1 MRVLAVLLLTIAVTS
16 PAAAQT
22 IPIPFAPPL
31 GKTLSYRIV
40 QHRAV
45 GGKPSSFTAA
55 RELRFERDGSGYL
68 LRCTLKAIDSDAP
81 DEGAAA
87 FRAAMTPLTGIAM
100 TFRVDAGGEITGL
113 DNLDG
118 IWQSVE
124 RGQKAMHDGLKDG
137 PRKKAATAVGALFAS
152 LSPEARL
159 ALLAGELQPLF
170 LFAGSQVEAG
180 PAGRG
185 VKTVAGSPLG
195 RPVPVK
201 GVLRVTGQADGA
213 VDLQEDLTGI
223 GIALSMTY
231 RVSRNTGLVEGQDRA
246 LAVGSQ
252 SLTENRVLTASQN

>member
-1 MRVLAVLLLTIAVTS
+1 MRAFAALLLMVALAS
-16 PAAAQT
+16 PAAAEM
-22 IPIPFAPPL
+22 IAIPFAPPL
-31 GKTLSYRIV
+31 GKTLTYRIV
-40 QHRAV
+40 QHRPV
-45 GGKPSSFTAA
+45 GGKPSSFTAE
-55 RELRFERDGSGYL
+55 RDLRFERDGAGYL
-68 LRCTLKAIDSDAP
+68 LRCTLKTIDSDAP

-100 TFRVDAGGEITGL
+100 TFRVDAGGKITGL

-124 RGQKAMHDGLKDG
+124 RRQKAMQDGLKDG
-137 PRKKAATAVGALFAS
+137 PRKKAATAIGALFAS

-180 PAGRG
+180 RAGRG

-195 RPVPVK
+195 RPVPVE

-213 VDLQEDLTGI
+213 VDLQEDLTGT
-223 GIALSMTY
+223 GIALSMKY
-231 RVSRNTGLVEGQDRA
+231 RVSRATGLVEGQDRA

-252 SLTENRVLTASQN
+252 SLAENRALTIFQN